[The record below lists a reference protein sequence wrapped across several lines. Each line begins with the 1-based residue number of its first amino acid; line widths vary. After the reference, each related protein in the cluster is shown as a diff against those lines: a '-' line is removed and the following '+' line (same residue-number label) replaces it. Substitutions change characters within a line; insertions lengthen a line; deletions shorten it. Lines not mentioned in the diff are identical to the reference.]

1 MPRQPYQVR
10 DDDPVMQQ
18 ITATVRERGVRQPGL
33 VRPDPEGGYEIVA
46 GHRRFRACELAGLDA
61 MPAIVRSMSD
71 EEAVAELVCS
81 NSLKSEAEDTASGLL
96 KAELRALD
104 CMLLDVADK
113 CRVPAGGALAVDRE
127 AFSAEVER
135 RLFAFDGFSLVR
147 EEVTSFDD
155 MQPVVIAS
163 GPLTSDA
170 LANELARKYGAKY
183 IGFYDAVA
191 PIVDGDS
198 IDLAHAF
205 GASRYGRGGDDY
217 LNCPLTRDEYYA
229 FWRELCAAKT
239 ATLHDFDKGGLFEAC
254 MPVEE
259 IARRGADTLRFGP
272 LKAAG
277 LKGEDGKTPFAVLQ
291 LRKENVEGAAYNLVG
306 FQTNLTFGEQKRMIP
321 ALAHAEF
328 LRYGVMHRNTY
339 LYAPAVMDSGFVA
352 KDGSLVAFAGQM
364 TGVEGYVESIASG
377 LMAAENLRL
386 AAEGK
391 GRLIAPPETVI
402 GQLQRHVARESADY
416 QPMNANFGLL
426 PPLGDAPRDKKQ
438 RKLAFFERGADAMR
452 RFLDGARKEE
462 IWN

>member
-1 MPRQPYQVR
+1 MRFHVVGGGLAGCEAAYRFLRSGHEV
-10 DDDPVMQQ
+10 VMH
-18 ITATVRERGVRQPGL
+18 EMRGVKASPCHSTDGL
-33 VRPDPEGGYEIVA
+33 
-46 GHRRFRACELAGLDA
+46 
-61 MPAIVRSMSD
+61 
-71 EEAVAELVCS
+71 AELVCS

-191 PIVDGDS
+191 PIVDGES

-291 LRKENVEGAAYNLVG
+291 LRKENVEGSAYNLVG
-306 FQTNLTFGEQKRMIP
+306 FQTNLTFGEQKRVFGMIP

>member
-1 MPRQPYQVR
+1 MRFHVVGGGLAGCEAAYRFLRSGHEV
-10 DDDPVMQQ
+10 VMH
-18 ITATVRERGVRQPGL
+18 EMRGVKASPCHSTDGL
-33 VRPDPEGGYEIVA
+33 
-46 GHRRFRACELAGLDA
+46 
-61 MPAIVRSMSD
+61 
-71 EEAVAELVCS
+71 AELVCS

-127 AFSAEVER
+127 AFSAEVEK

-170 LANELARKYGAKY
+170 LADELARKYGAKY

-191 PIVDGDS
+191 PIVDGES

-291 LRKENVEGAAYNLVG
+291 LRKENVEGSAYNLVG
-306 FQTNLTFGEQKRMIP
+306 FQTNLTFGEQKRVFGMIP

>member
-1 MPRQPYQVR
+1 M
-10 DDDPVMQQ
+10 
-18 ITATVRERGVRQPGL
+18 
-33 VRPDPEGGYEIVA
+33 
-46 GHRRFRACELAGLDA
+46 
-61 MPAIVRSMSD
+61 
-71 EEAVAELVCS
+71 
-81 NSLKSEAEDTASGLL
+81 
-96 KAELRALD
+96 
-104 CMLLDVADK
+104 
-113 CRVPAGGALAVDRE
+113 
-127 AFSAEVER
+127 
-135 RLFAFDGFSLVR
+135 DG
-147 EEVTSFDD
+147 E
-155 MQPVVIAS
+155 
-163 GPLTSDA
+163 
-170 LANELARKYGAKY
+170 
-183 IGFYDAVA
+183 
-191 PIVDGDS
+191 S

-291 LRKENVEGAAYNLVG
+291 LRKENVEGSAYNLVG
-306 FQTNLTFGEQKRMIP
+306 FQTNLTFGEQKRVFGMIP

-328 LRYGVMHRNTY
+328 LRYGVIHRNTY
-339 LYAPAVMDSGFVA
+339 LYAPAVMDASFVA

-391 GRLIAPPETVI
+391 GKLIAPPETVI

-426 PPLGDAPRDKKQ
+426 PPLEDAPRDKKQ
-438 RKLAFFERGADAMR
+438 RKLAFFERGVGAMR

>member
-1 MPRQPYQVR
+1 MRFHVVGGGLAGCEAAYRFLRSGHEV
-10 DDDPVMQQ
+10 VMH
-18 ITATVRERGVRQPGL
+18 EMRGVKASPCHSTDGL
-33 VRPDPEGGYEIVA
+33 
-46 GHRRFRACELAGLDA
+46 
-61 MPAIVRSMSD
+61 
-71 EEAVAELVCS
+71 AELVCS

-104 CMLLDVADK
+104 CMLLDVAGK

-170 LANELARKYGAKY
+170 LADELARKYGAKY

-306 FQTNLTFGEQKRMIP
+306 FQTNLTFGEQKRVFGMIP

>member
-1 MPRQPYQVR
+1 MRFHVVGGGLAGCEAAYRFLRSGHEV
-10 DDDPVMQQ
+10 VMH
-18 ITATVRERGVRQPGL
+18 EMRGVKASPCHSTDGL
-33 VRPDPEGGYEIVA
+33 
-46 GHRRFRACELAGLDA
+46 
-61 MPAIVRSMSD
+61 
-71 EEAVAELVCS
+71 AELVCS

-113 CRVPAGGALAVDRE
+113 SRVPAGGALAVDRE

-191 PIVDGDS
+191 PIVDGES

-291 LRKENVEGAAYNLVG
+291 LRKENVEGSAYNLVG
-306 FQTNLTFGEQKRMIP
+306 FQTNLTFGEQKRVFGMIP

>member
-1 MPRQPYQVR
+1 MRFHVVGGGLAGCEAAYRFLRSGHEV
-10 DDDPVMQQ
+10 VMH
-18 ITATVRERGVRQPGL
+18 EMRGVKASPCHSTDGL
-33 VRPDPEGGYEIVA
+33 
-46 GHRRFRACELAGLDA
+46 
-61 MPAIVRSMSD
+61 
-71 EEAVAELVCS
+71 AELVCS

-170 LANELARKYGAKY
+170 LADELARKYGAKY

-191 PIVDGDS
+191 PIVDGES

-291 LRKENVEGAAYNLVG
+291 LRKENVEGSAYNLVG
-306 FQTNLTFGEQKRMIP
+306 FQTNLTFGEQKRVFGMIP

-364 TGVEGYVESIASG
+364 TGVEGYVDSIASG

>member
-1 MPRQPYQVR
+1 MRFHVVGGGLAGCEAAYRFLRSGHEV
-10 DDDPVMQQ
+10 VMH
-18 ITATVRERGVRQPGL
+18 EMRGVKASPCHSTDGL
-33 VRPDPEGGYEIVA
+33 
-46 GHRRFRACELAGLDA
+46 
-61 MPAIVRSMSD
+61 
-71 EEAVAELVCS
+71 AELVCS

-147 EEVTSFDD
+147 EEVTSFDE

-170 LANELARKYGAKY
+170 LADELARKYGAKY
-183 IGFYDAVA
+183 IGFFDAVA

-277 LKGEDGKTPFAVLQ
+277 LKREDGKTPFAVLQ
-291 LRKENVEGAAYNLVG
+291 LRKENVEGSAYNLVG
-306 FQTNLTFGEQKRMIP
+306 FQTNLTFGEQKRVFGMIP

-352 KDGSLVAFAGQM
+352 KDGTLVAFAGQM

>member
-1 MPRQPYQVR
+1 MRFHVVGGGLAGCEAAYRFLRSGHEV
-10 DDDPVMQQ
+10 VMH
-18 ITATVRERGVRQPGL
+18 EMRGVKASPCHSTDGL
-33 VRPDPEGGYEIVA
+33 
-46 GHRRFRACELAGLDA
+46 
-61 MPAIVRSMSD
+61 
-71 EEAVAELVCS
+71 AELVCS

-170 LANELARKYGAKY
+170 LADELARKYGAKY

-191 PIVDGDS
+191 PIVDGES

-277 LKGEDGKTPFAVLQ
+277 LKGEDGKTPYAVLQ
-291 LRKENVEGAAYNLVG
+291 LRKENVDGSAYNLVG
-306 FQTNLTFGEQKRMIP
+306 FQTNLTFGEQKRVFGMIP

-438 RKLAFFERGADAMR
+438 RKLAFFERGVGAMR

>member
-1 MPRQPYQVR
+1 MRFHVVGGGLAGCEAAYRFLRSGHEV
-10 DDDPVMQQ
+10 VMH
-18 ITATVRERGVRQPGL
+18 EMRGVKASPCHSTDGL
-33 VRPDPEGGYEIVA
+33 
-46 GHRRFRACELAGLDA
+46 
-61 MPAIVRSMSD
+61 
-71 EEAVAELVCS
+71 AELVCS

-170 LANELARKYGAKY
+170 LADELARKYGAKY

-191 PIVDGDS
+191 PIVDGES

-291 LRKENVEGAAYNLVG
+291 LRKENVDGSAYNLVG
-306 FQTNLTFGEQKRMIP
+306 FQTNLTFGEQKRVFGMIP

>member
-1 MPRQPYQVR
+1 MRFHVVGGGLAGCEAAYRFLRSGHEV
-10 DDDPVMQQ
+10 VMH
-18 ITATVRERGVRQPGL
+18 EMRGVKASPCHSTDGL
-33 VRPDPEGGYEIVA
+33 
-46 GHRRFRACELAGLDA
+46 
-61 MPAIVRSMSD
+61 
-71 EEAVAELVCS
+71 AELVCS

-170 LANELARKYGAKY
+170 LADELARKYGAKY

-191 PIVDGDS
+191 PIVDGES

-291 LRKENVEGAAYNLVG
+291 LRKENVEGSAYNLVG
-306 FQTNLTFGEQKRMIP
+306 FQTNLTFGEQKRVFGMIP

-339 LYAPAVMDSGFVA
+339 LYAPAVMDAGFVA

-364 TGVEGYVESIASG
+364 TGVEGYVDSIASG

>member
-1 MPRQPYQVR
+1 MRFHVVGGGLAGCEAAYRFLRSGHEV
-10 DDDPVMQQ
+10 VMH
-18 ITATVRERGVRQPGL
+18 EMRGVKASPCHSTDGL
-33 VRPDPEGGYEIVA
+33 
-46 GHRRFRACELAGLDA
+46 
-61 MPAIVRSMSD
+61 
-71 EEAVAELVCS
+71 AELVCS

-170 LANELARKYGAKY
+170 LADELARKYGAKY

-239 ATLHDFDKGGLFEAC
+239 ATLRDFDKGGLFEAC

-291 LRKENVEGAAYNLVG
+291 LRKENVEGSAYNLVG
-306 FQTNLTFGEQKRMIP
+306 FQTNLTFGEQKRVFGMIP

-386 AAEGK
+386 AAQGK

>member
-1 MPRQPYQVR
+1 MRFHVVGGGLAGCEAAYRFLRSGHEV
-10 DDDPVMQQ
+10 VMH
-18 ITATVRERGVRQPGL
+18 EMRGVKASPCHTTDGL
-33 VRPDPEGGYEIVA
+33 
-46 GHRRFRACELAGLDA
+46 
-61 MPAIVRSMSD
+61 
-71 EEAVAELVCS
+71 AELVCS
-81 NSLKSEAEDTASGLL
+81 NSLKSEAKDTASGLL
-96 KAELRALD
+96 KAELRALE

-127 AFSAEVER
+127 AFSEQVER

-147 EEVTSFDD
+147 EEVTSFDGL
-155 MQPVVIAS
+155 QPVVIAS

-170 LANELARKYGAKY
+170 LADELARKYGAKY

-239 ATLHDFDKGGLFEAC
+239 ATLRDFDKGGLFEAC

-306 FQTNLTFGEQKRMIP
+306 FQTNLTFGEQKRVFGMIP

>member
-1 MPRQPYQVR
+1 MRFHVVGGGLAGCEAAYRFLRSGHEV
-10 DDDPVMQQ
+10 VMH
-18 ITATVRERGVRQPGL
+18 EMRGVKASPCHSTDGL
-33 VRPDPEGGYEIVA
+33 
-46 GHRRFRACELAGLDA
+46 
-61 MPAIVRSMSD
+61 
-71 EEAVAELVCS
+71 AELVCS

-127 AFSAEVER
+127 AFSEQVER

-170 LANELARKYGAKY
+170 LADELARKYGAKY

-191 PIVDGDS
+191 PIVDGES

-239 ATLHDFDKGGLFEAC
+239 AALHDFDKGGLFEAC

-291 LRKENVEGAAYNLVG
+291 LRKENVEGSAYNLVG
-306 FQTNLTFGEQKRMIP
+306 FQTNLTFGEQKRVFGMIP

-391 GRLIAPPETVI
+391 GSVIAPPETVI

>member
-1 MPRQPYQVR
+1 MRFHVVGGGLAGCEAAYRFLRSGHEV
-10 DDDPVMQQ
+10 VMH
-18 ITATVRERGVRQPGL
+18 EMRGVKASPCHSTDGL
-33 VRPDPEGGYEIVA
+33 
-46 GHRRFRACELAGLDA
+46 
-61 MPAIVRSMSD
+61 
-71 EEAVAELVCS
+71 AELVCS

-191 PIVDGDS
+191 PIVDGES

-277 LKGEDGKTPFAVLQ
+277 LKGEDGKTPYAVLQ
-291 LRKENVEGAAYNLVG
+291 LRKENVEGSAYNLVG
-306 FQTNLTFGEQKRMIP
+306 FQTNLTFGEQKRVFGMIP

>member
-1 MPRQPYQVR
+1 MRFHVVGGGLAGCEAAYRFLRSGHEV
-10 DDDPVMQQ
+10 VMH
-18 ITATVRERGVRQPGL
+18 EMRGVKASPCHSTDGL
-33 VRPDPEGGYEIVA
+33 
-46 GHRRFRACELAGLDA
+46 
-61 MPAIVRSMSD
+61 
-71 EEAVAELVCS
+71 AELVCS

-170 LANELARKYGAKY
+170 LADELARKYGAKY

-277 LKGEDGKTPFAVLQ
+277 LKGEDGKTPYAVLQ
-291 LRKENVEGAAYNLVG
+291 LRKENVEGSAYNLVG
-306 FQTNLTFGEQKRMIP
+306 FQTNLTFGEQKRVFGMIP